1 MIIKGKYN
9 EAEIMIEDADYHT
22 IQQIILMC
30 NQESLKSSKIR
41 IMPDA
46 CPGITAV
53 IGTTLTIEDK
63 IMPAMVSSDIGC
75 GVLVSRLKDKKIE
88 FQKLD
93 KIIREQII
101 ERRKV
106 DQIVNKYSNKVNLE
120 SLRCAKHIDLDRA
133 YSSLCTL
140 GNGNHFIE
148 IDKDDDKNIYLIIHS
163 GSRILG
169 TQVYDYYMNKGYEI
183 IKKEQPG
190 FNRAFNYLQG
200 ELLENYL
207 HDAEIVQAYA
217 AANREAMAEIIAKEL
232 KNKITDQFCSI
243 HNYIDTKNKIL
254 RKGAISAQE
263 GEKVIIPINMRDG
276 CIIATGKG
284 NENWNYSAPHGAGR
298 LFSRSETKE
307 KFTVSEYKKEMQG
320 IYSSCIQQETLD
332 ECPMAYKNIEYIS
345 DKITDTV
352 DIVKII
358 KPVYNFKA
366 GLKN

>member
-1 MIIKGKYN
+1 MILKGKYN

-30 NQESLKSSKIR
+30 NQEPLKNSIIK

-75 GVLVSRLKDKKIE
+75 GVLVSKLKDKKIE

-101 ERRKV
+101 ERKKIN
-106 DQIVNKYSNKVNLE
+106 QIINKYSNKIDIKN
-120 SLRCAKHIDLDRA
+120 LRCAKHIDLERA

-148 IDKDDDKNIYLIIHS
+148 IDKDDNGDLYLIIHS

-169 TQVYDYYMNKGYEI
+169 TQVYEYYMNKGYEI
-183 IKKEQPG
+183 IKKENPG
-190 FNRAFNYLQG
+190 YNRAFTYLQG
-200 ELLENYL
+200 ELLDDYL
-207 HDAEIVQAYA
+207 HDIEIVQQYA
-217 AANREAMAEIIAKEL
+217 SINREAMAEVISKEL
-232 KNKITDQFCSI
+232 KNKIVEQFCSI

-254 RKGAISAQE
+254 RKGAISA
-263 GEKVIIPINMRDG
+263 EKDELLIIPINMRDG

-284 NENWNYSAPHGAGR
+284 NKNWNCSAPHGAGR

-307 KFTVSEYKKEMQG
+307 KFTVNEYKKEMKG
-320 IYSSCIQQETLD
+320 IYSSCIKQETLD
-332 ECPMAYKNIEYIS
+332 ECPMAYKDIEYIS
-345 DKITDTV
+345 DKIIDTV
-352 DIVKII
+352 NIEKII
-358 KPVYNFKA
+358 KPIYNFKSS
-366 GLKN
+366 LKN